1 MTNLPALA
9 ITSPQSQFQL
19 TSMAAANEGLIDV
32 VVRLS
37 LDEVIECNGSDN
49 FMQLLDARICDENC
63 EIFLGYEHG
72 VDYSVVGIDSLGREL
87 LVRVQA
93 DIDPDFY
100 EVEQ

>member
-19 TSMAAANEGLIDV
+19 TSMAAANRGVIDIIV
-32 VVRLS
+32 HLN
-37 LDEVIECNGSDN
+37 LDEIIECNGSND
-49 FMQLLDARICDENC
+49 FMELLDRRICDKNC
-63 EIFLGYEHG
+63 EIVLGYEHG
-72 VDYSVVGIDSLGREL
+72 VDYSVVSVDTLGQEL

-100 EVEQ
+100 ETEQ